1 MEWWREQ
8 EKKGR
13 KKKERESKFVGLQVE
28 VRNVYGDLIP
38 ALLCI
43 ANNSSKNEWLWNSC
57 SYIRFCWHCGVS
69 G

>member
-1 MEWWREQ
+1 MERWREQ

-28 VRNVYGDLIP
+28 VRNVCGDLIP

-43 ANNSSKNEWLWNSC
+43 ANSSSKNEWL
-57 SYIRFCWHCGVS
+57 
-69 G
+69 